1 MTESKERSESG
12 EWTSTV
18 SDTDIL
24 SAVDRHEPAA
34 TTGIAET
41 VGMTRQGV
49 EKRLK
54 SLLEKEKVSRK
65 IIGASAVWYQEVQRK
80 EYRFILSV

>member
-1 MTESKERSESG
+1 MSESKERSESG

-24 SAVDRHEPAA
+24 SDVDRHEPAA
-34 TTGIAET
+34 TTEIAET

-65 IIGASAVWYQEVQRK
+65 MIGASAVWYQEV
-80 EYRFILSV
+80 

>member
-1 MTESKERSESG
+1 MSESKERSESG

-34 TTGIAET
+34 TTEIAET

-65 IIGASAVWYQEVQRK
+65 IIGASAVWYQEV
-80 EYRFILSV
+80 

>member
-1 MTESKERSESG
+1 MSESKERSESG

-34 TTGIAET
+34 TTEIAET

-65 IIGASAVWYQEVQRK
+65 MIGASAVWYQEV
-80 EYRFILSV
+80 

>member
-34 TTGIAET
+34 TTEIAET

-65 IIGASAVWYQEVQRK
+65 MIGASAVWYQEV
-80 EYRFILSV
+80 

>member
-34 TTGIAET
+34 TTEIAET

-65 IIGASAVWYQEVQRK
+65 IIGASAVWYQEV
-80 EYRFILSV
+80 

>member
-1 MTESKERSESG
+1 MSESKERSESG

-24 SAVDRHEPAA
+24 SAVDQHEPAA
-34 TTGIAET
+34 TTEIAET
-41 VGMTRQGV
+41 VSMTRQGT

-65 IIGASAVWYQEVQRK
+65 MIGASAVWYQEV
-80 EYRFILSV
+80 

>member
-1 MTESKERSESG
+1 MSESKERSESS

-34 TTGIAET
+34 TTEIAET

-65 IIGASAVWYQEVQRK
+65 MIGASAVWYQEV
-80 EYRFILSV
+80 

>member
-34 TTGIAET
+34 TTEIAET
-41 VGMTRQGV
+41 VGMTRQGT

-65 IIGASAVWYQEVQRK
+65 MIGASAVWYQEV
-80 EYRFILSV
+80 